1 MVVQIVDDVGDD
13 VVFVKRDREY
23 LETALFSK
31 LPHTTFP
38 TCTYLALLVD
48 TNDTRSKIILGSN
61 KDGFTADSV
70 HINTS
75 AGLEIVEVDEA
86 HLGDQ
91 EDNTILMTDLHGNR
105 EIVREISREKYFNSL
120 LLEWRVSVDMIN
132 FDDLEL

>member
-1 MVVQIVDDVGDD
+1 
-13 VVFVKRDREY
+13 
-23 LETALFSK
+23 
-31 LPHTTFP
+31 
-38 TCTYLALLVD
+38 LALLVD